1 MSSCQTATARWIFLW
16 CLDMSYVLAAPE
28 MMTAAAGG
36 LGNISSALSEEHA
49 AAAALT
55 VGLVPA
61 AGDEVSAGVARLFS
75 QYAEGFHGLAGR
87 AAVFPE
93 QFVHTLR
100 AGAHSYASA
109 EAVNVSDL
117 LWLVE
122 NAGLYA
128 ATRALFEMLRSN
140 SIFFQL
146 LQYVLEPIRAV
157 LGLSLLLLF
166 FVGVWVLQLLAS
178 FLGKLGL

>member
-1 MSSCQTATARWIFLW
+1 MPNGDRAMDLAVL
-16 CLDMSYVLAAPE
+16 LGMSYVLAAPE
-28 MMTAAAGG
+28 MMTAAAGD
-36 LGNISSALSEEHA
+36 LGNIASTLTEEHA
-49 AAAALT
+49 AAAAST

-61 AGDEVSAGVARLFS
+61 AGDEVSAGVAQLFS
-75 QYAEGFHGLAGR
+75 RYAEGFQGLAGR
-87 AAVFPE
+87 AAAFPE
-93 QFVHTLR
+93 QLVHTLT

-109 EAVNVSDL
+109 EAINVSYL
-117 LWLVE
+117 RWLVE

-157 LGLSLLLLF
+157 LGLSILLLLF
-166 FVGVWVLQLLAS
+166 AVAWVWQLLSSFVGNA
-178 FLGKLGL
+178 GL

>member
-1 MSSCQTATARWIFLW
+1 
-16 CLDMSYVLAAPE
+16 MSYVLAAPE
-28 MMTAAAGG
+28 LMTAAAGD
-36 LGNISSALSEEHA
+36 LGNIGAALTEEHV

-61 AGDEVSAGVARLFS
+61 AGDEVSAGVAHLFS
-75 QYAEGFHGLAGR
+75 QYAEGFQGLAGR
-87 AAVFPE
+87 AAAFPE
-93 QFVHTLR
+93 QFAHTLT

-109 EAVNVSDL
+109 EAVNVSYL
-117 LWLVE
+117 RWLVE

-140 SIFFQL
+140 TIFFQL

-166 FVGVWVLQLLAS
+166 LVGVWVVQLLSS
-178 FLGKLGL
+178 FLGKVGL